1 MRTRLIQPFTSVL
14 SDPMLR
20 NGYALIASAT
30 VTQVLGVGYWIVAAR
45 TAPAAVVGRNSAA
58 IYMMLFLAGVAELNL
73 MSTLVRFLPTSG
85 RRAARFIVSI
95 YAVSAAVAAVIALGF
110 LLVVPIVE
118 PQLGF
123 LRASPFLASWFV
135 VSVITGAIFVLQDS
149 ALTGVRAAPFV
160 PLENTTF
167 SLLKLAML
175 FPLVGLL
182 PQSGIYISWTAAIAL
197 AVIPTN
203 IYLFGRAVPR
213 HLKLR
218 SSSVRTSP
226 IRFGEI
232 RDYAVPDFVAAF
244 LLLASMAVLPLL
256 IIDRLGPAAAGH
268 YALAWVIGYSLYLV
282 SMNMGSS
289 LVVETAADQ
298 SEVRDRAL
306 RSITHLAKLLVPVVV
321 LLIAAAPYVLA
332 VFGPGY
338 ARADVT
344 PLRLL
349 VLAALPALITN
360 TATSATRSLRRMRIV
375 LAIQICICAP
385 LCVLSVLLIGPLGIT
400 GVAAAWLIAQ
410 TATAAALA
418 AGWRF
423 WLPPRRVPR
432 HARAARRYPGDGAVR
447 DVRWDGQVAR
457 VTTPV
462 PTDIWE
468 AVAGADPSAMPFHT
482 PVWRDCVCSVGGWE
496 DASRLYELPGGR
508 QLVLMMARRSALPS
522 RLTVEAS
529 WPHGWGQGGVLA
541 PGGVRPEEVAFIC
554 ADIASRGTLST
565 SLRPG
570 FPVAPAW
577 SAVGRCS
584 FTIPRAVH
592 VAHFDGS
599 FEDFWRG
606 SVKAKKQ
613 GSIRNARRHLDRAG
627 IVITSGNSPELVDAF
642 YQVYLRWIEW
652 RARQRKEPLA
662 LARWHGQRAEPLA
675 KFENVASRLAPG
687 CRIWV
692 AWRGED
698 PIAANMSLFAGDAAV
713 GWRAFTDRSMPARFR
728 LAEVLA
734 VEVLRYACESGCR
747 YVDMGESVGSSNL
760 AGVKARLGGQEH
772 SCDEYCFEHLPLSP
786 GRVAF
791 QTLRSQ
797 AEDWLMAAGRRAGL
811 RQTRRKL

>member
-1 MRTRLIQPFTSVL
+1 MPSRTRAQRGPLAMRTRLVQPFTSVL

-20 NGYALIASAT
+20 NGYALIASASA
-30 VTQVLGVGYWIVAAR
+30 TQILGVLYWIVAAR

-85 RRAARFIVSI
+85 RRAARFVVSV
-95 YAVSAAVAAVIALGF
+95 YAASAAVAAVLGLGF
-110 LLVVPIVE
+110 LLVIPMVE

-123 LRASPFLASWFV
+123 LRASPVLAAWFV
-135 VSVITGAIFVLQDS
+135 VSVVTGAIFVLQDS

-182 PQSGIYISWTAAIAL
+182 PQSGIYVSWTAAIAL

-213 HLKLR
+213 HLKQR
-218 SSSVRTSP
+218 SYPVPTSP
-226 IRFGEI
+226 IRFSEI
-232 RDYAVPDFVAAF
+232 RGYAVPDFFAAF
-244 LLLASMAVLPLL
+244 FLLASTALLPLL

-298 SEVRDRAL
+298 SAIRDRAL
-306 RSITHLAKLLVPVVV
+306 RSITHLAKLLVPVVI
-321 LLIAAAPYVLA
+321 LLVAAAPYVLA

-338 ARADVT
+338 VRADVT

-360 TATSATRSLRRMRIV
+360 TAVSATRSLRRMRMV
-375 LAIQICICAP
+375 LAIQICICAL
-385 LCVLSVLLIGPLGIT
+385 LCGLSVLLIGPLGIT

-410 TATAAALA
+410 TATAAALT
-418 AGWRF
+418 AGWRL
-423 WLPPRRVPR
+423 WLPPARVPR
-432 HARAARRYPGDGAVR
+432 HARAVRRHPDGAAAR

-457 VTTPV
+457 VTAPV
-462 PTDIWE
+462 PTEVWE

-482 PVWRDCVCSVGGWE
+482 PVWRDCVSSAGGWQ

-529 WPHGWGQGGVLA
+529 WPHGWGQGGILA
-541 PGGVRPEEVAFIC
+541 PGGVRPDEVAFIC
-554 ADIASRGTLST
+554 ADVARQGTLST

-577 SAVGRCS
+577 APMGRCS
-584 FTIPRAVH
+584 FTIPRPVH
-592 VAHFDGS
+592 VAHFGGS
-599 FEDFWRG
+599 FEDFWRS
-606 SVKAKKQ
+606 SVTAKRRA
-613 GSIRNARRHLDRAG
+613 SIRNARRHIERAG
-627 IVITSGNSPELVDAF
+627 IQITSGNSPELVWAF
-642 YQVYLRWIEW
+642 YQVYLRWIER
-652 RARQRKEPLA
+652 RARQRK
-662 LARWHGQRAEPLA
+662 
-675 KFENVASRLAPG
+675 
-687 CRIWV
+687 
-692 AWRGED
+692 
-698 PIAANMSLFAGDAAV
+698 
-713 GWRAFTDRSMPARFR
+713 
-728 LAEVLA
+728 
-734 VEVLRYACESGCR
+734 
-747 YVDMGESVGSSNL
+747 
-760 AGVKARLGGQEH
+760 
-772 SCDEYCFEHLPLSP
+772 
-786 GRVAF
+786 
-791 QTLRSQ
+791 
-797 AEDWLMAAGRRAGL
+797 
-811 RQTRRKL
+811 

>member
-1 MRTRLIQPFTSVL
+1 MQPFTSVL

-30 VTQVLGVGYWIVAAR
+30 VTQVLGVAYWIVAAR

-85 RRAARFIVSI
+85 RRAARFIVSV
-95 YAVSAAVAAVIALGF
+95 YAASAGVAAVIGLGF
-110 LLVVPIVE
+110 LLVIPIVE

-123 LRASPFLASWFV
+123 LRASPFLAAWFV
-135 VSVITGAIFVLQDS
+135 VSVVTGAIFVLQDS

-218 SSSVRTSP
+218 SSPVRTSP
-226 IRFGEI
+226 VRFAEI
-232 RDYAVPDFVAAF
+232 RGYAVPDFAAAF
-244 LLLASMAVLPLL
+244 LLLASLAILPLL

-298 SEVRDRAL
+298 SEIRERAL
-306 RSITHLAKLLVPVVV
+306 RSITHLAKLLVPVVIV
-321 LLIAAAPYVLA
+321 LIAAAPYVLA

-344 PLRLL
+344 PLRLF

-375 LAIQICICAP
+375 LAIQICICVL
-385 LCVLSVLLIGPLGIT
+385 LCGLSVLLIGPLGIT

-410 TATAAALA
+410 TVTAAALA
-418 AGWRF
+418 ARWRL
-423 WLPPRRVPR
+423 WLPPGRVPR
-432 HARAARRYPGDGAVR
+432 HARAQRRHPGGGAAR
-447 DVRWDGQVAR
+447 DVRWDGHVAR

-462 PTDIWE
+462 PADVWE
-468 AVAGADPSAMPFHT
+468 AVASADPSAMPFHT
-482 PVWRDCVCSVGGWE
+482 PVWRDCVCSASGWQ

-508 QLVLMMARRSALPS
+508 QLILMMARRAALPS

-529 WPHGWGQGGVLA
+529 WPQGWGRGGVLA

-554 ADIASRGTLST
+554 ADITRGGALST

-577 SAVGRCS
+577 SAVDRCS
-584 FTIPRAVH
+584 FAIPRTVH

-599 FEDFWRG
+599 FENFWHA
-606 SVKAKKQ
+606 SVGAKRRA
-613 GSIRNARRHLDRAG
+613 SIRNALRHVDRAG
-627 IVITSGNSPELVDAF
+627 IVITSGNSPELVQAF

-662 LARWHGQRAEPLA
+662 LARWHAQRAEPLA
-675 KFENVASRLAPG
+675 KFGNVASRLGPG

-692 AWRGED
+692 AWCGED

-713 GWRAFTDRSMPARFR
+713 GWRAFTDRSAPARFR
-728 LAEVLA
+728 LAEILTM
-734 VEVLRYACESGCR
+734 EVMRHACESGCR
-747 YVDMGESVGSSNL
+747 YIDMGESVGRENL
-760 AGVKARLGGQEH
+760 ADVKVRLGGQEH
-772 SCDEYCFEHLPLSP
+772 SCDEYCFERLPLSP

-791 QTLRSQ
+791 QTLRGQ
-797 AEDWLMAAGRRAGL
+797 AEDWLVSGGPQTGL
-811 RQTRRKL
+811 RRTGRKM